1 MTRRIQI
8 LAKPAQQITVDLIG
22 KEYLVKPPKAT
33 LGLAIAEAGNNTAT
47 GGVTNMLDRVNDWII
62 AAFGEK
68 NGKAVIAR
76 LNNPKDD
83 LDLPHVME
91 LMRQLTEEVTGD
103 PTT

>member
-8 LAKPAQQITVDLIG
+8 LAKPTEQITVDLIG
-22 KEYLVKPPKAT
+22 KEYVVKTPKST
-33 LGLAIAEAGNNTAT
+33 LGLAIAEAGKNAGDDPTA
-47 GGVTNMLDRVNDWII
+47 LLERVNDWIV

-76 LNNPKDD
+76 LQSPKDE